1 MAFELAPLPYA
12 KDALQ
17 PYMSSETLD
26 YHHGKHHNA
35 YVTKLNE
42 LIAGT
47 AFEGQSLEDIVKATA
62 GKAESQAIFNNA
74 GQHWNHTFFWNSLT
88 PKASA
93 IPGELEKRI
102 IADFGSVEAF
112 KKAFVD
118 AGIGQFGSGWA
129 WLVEDTTEG
138 KLKITKSANA
148 DTPLAHG
155 LKPLITADVWEH
167 AYYIDYRNRRPDF
180 LKTFVDTLA
189 NWEFAAQNL
198 G

>member
-17 PYMSSETLD
+17 PHMSSETLD
-26 YHHGKHHNA
+26 FHHGKHHNA

-42 LIAGT
+42 LVAGT
-47 AFEGQSLEDIVKATA
+47 AFEGQSLEDIVKATH
-62 GKAESQAIFNNA
+62 GKPESQAIFNNA

-88 PKASA
+88 PTPVA
-93 IPGELEKRI
+93 IPAALETRI
-102 IADFGSVEAF
+102 VADFGSVEAF

-129 WLVEDTTEG
+129 WLVEDPKDG
-138 KLKITKSANA
+138 KLKITKTANA

-189 NWEFAAQNL
+189 NWEFAAKNL